1 MQDKSNNGGGF
12 LCLVLSWRNWQERQA
27 SNQEVA
33 SSSLT
38 EGNYFENS
46 FLLFLSSNLTVCAA
60 KPGSLWVLD
69 SQLETEIHSFSES
82 PPSDVSKYHRV
93 GPTLKDLIS
102 ELKRSLCIF
111 KSRLSTALLD
121 TCTVQCHPN
130 FFCLLLFQCI
140 RNQKVKRHSS
150 KDCLDLDIF

>member
-46 FLLFLSSNLTVCAA
+46 FLLFLSS
-60 KPGSLWVLD
+60 
-69 SQLETEIHSFSES
+69 
-82 PPSDVSKYHRV
+82 
-93 GPTLKDLIS
+93 TLKIPIKSDEIPVLPVPYS
-102 ELKRSLCIF
+102 SYELYELNGGEKWIKTRIFGFYRSVV
-111 KSRLSTALLD
+111 SRYFLKVSYLD
-121 TCTVQCHPN
+121 TFWKYLP
-130 FFCLLLFQCI
+130 
-140 RNQKVKRHSS
+140 
-150 KDCLDLDIF
+150 